1 MHVDVTEQRVLQCH
15 RRLSSS
21 QSDWLIR
28 RVTPSSPPTVI
39 INPWKQHD
47 SSRKKMQFQ
56 DNWTLYMDA
65 NSNKSK
71 CRRLHDILAGP
82 N

>member
-47 SSRKKMQFQ
+47 SSRKKCNFKITGRYI
-56 DNWTLYMDA
+56 WTQILTSQNVADYMTF
-65 NSNKSK
+65 
-71 CRRLHDILAGP
+71 
-82 N
+82 